1 MFFTNHIAPSHA
13 TSEVQGGEVPVDP
26 PGTGK
31 SFRFV
36 RACVRACERAC
47 VRASRARSESVCEA
61 WFSLIFGRVGSHLP
75 FSLFGSGA
83 FPFSLPG
90 FCPFPF
96 LELASKEFQANF
108 QVSSHSEIK

>member
-1 MFFTNHIAPSHA
+1 M
-13 TSEVQGGEVPVDP
+13 DP

-36 RACVRACERAC
+36 RASVRACERAC
-47 VRASRARSESVCEA
+47 VRAARARSESVCEA
-61 WFSLIFGRVGSHLP
+61 WFSEIFGGSALP

-96 LELASKEFQANF
+96 LELASKEFQAIF
-108 QVSSHSEIK
+108 QVSSRSEIK

>member
-1 MFFTNHIAPSHA
+1 VHVYARVHTSI
-13 TSEVQGGEVPVDP
+13 SEVQGGEVPVDP

-61 WFSLIFGRVGSHLP
+61 WFSEIFGGGFGPLP
-75 FSLFGSGA
+75 FSLFGPGA
-83 FPFSLPG
+83 FPFSLLG
-90 FCPFPF
+90 FCPFP
-96 LELASKEFQANF
+96 LPELVLNAFE
-108 QVSSHSEIK
+108 VSFM